1 MFEVRVF
8 KPDED
13 GQLRLDR
20 VISPEEAEKMMWEKL
35 TGNQNKRKAH
45 SRMLKRK
52 PPTFNE
58 YPQHLTKGT

>member
-20 VISPEEAEKMMWEKL
+20 VISAAEAEEIMWERVK
-35 TGNQNKRKAH
+35 GNQNKRKAH
-45 SRMLKRK
+45 LRMLKRK

-58 YPQHLTKGT
+58 RNIG

>member
-20 VISPEEAEKMMWEKL
+20 VISAAEAEEIMWERVN
-35 TGNQNKRKAH
+35 GNQNKRKAH

-58 YPQHLTKGT
+58 RNIG